1 VTLRGAGGQDSVPHP
16 DRRAAYMPPANATPQ
31 REDDPMTAH
40 LLILYPIPKDSA
52 KFDRAYRDEH
62 LPYAGPRL
70 MGVGATGVKTQH
82 VAGPAFAPPPYHLMS
97 DISFPTLD
105 VLKSCAASKE
115 GKEALAHAAS
125 ISSGGAPM
133 LIVVTDAG

>member
-1 VTLRGAGGQDSVPHP
+1 
-16 DRRAAYMPPANATPQ
+16 
-31 REDDPMTAH
+31 MTAH
-40 LLILYPIPKDSA
+40 LLIVYPKPKDVA

-70 MGVGATGVKTQH
+70 VGATGVTTQR
-82 VAGPAFAPPPYHLMS
+82 VVGPSFAPPPYHLMS
-97 DISFPTLD
+97 DVSFPTLD
-105 VLKSCAASKE
+105 ALKACAASAS

-133 LIVVTDAG
+133 LMVVTDAA